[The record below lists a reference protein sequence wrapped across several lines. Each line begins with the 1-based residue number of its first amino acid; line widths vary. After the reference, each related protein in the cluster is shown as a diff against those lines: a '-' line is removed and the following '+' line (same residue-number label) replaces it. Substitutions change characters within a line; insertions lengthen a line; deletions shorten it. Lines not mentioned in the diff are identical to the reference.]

1 MCGRFIVSYTYE
13 ELEMFL
19 QNHYS
24 IFDFK
29 DDTYK
34 PRYNVAPGQQ
44 VLSIISDGKA
54 YRAGNFKWGFVP
66 FFAKDENIGYSM
78 INARSETVH
87 QKSAF
92 KTSFKQ
98 KRCIILS
105 DGFYEW
111 KREGKTKTP
120 MLVQLKNKQLYA
132 YAGLWSAYKKDDGT
146 TVYST
151 TILTTNANTIMQDIH
166 DRMPVILD
174 EEDAKKW
181 LDTSIQDEELLL
193 GLLKQYQSDKMT
205 VRQVSSYVN
214 KVSNEGEKCI
224 EEYIDNS
231 LF

>member
-1 MCGRFIVSYTYE
+1 
-13 ELEMFL
+13 
-19 QNHYS
+19 
-24 IFDFK
+24 
-29 DDTYK
+29 
-34 PRYNVAPGQQ
+34 
-44 VLSIISDGKA
+44 
-54 YRAGNFKWGFVP
+54 
-66 FFAKDENIGYSM
+66 
-78 INARSETVH
+78 VH